1 MNNSQIKKPVFI
13 FLILTLISTFILS
26 GCILKSEEEINS
38 GIYGI
43 VTIGPT
49 NPVEKEGEI
58 NYKPY
63 QATIIIK
70 TNDGLAEVER
80 FTSNSDGTF
89 KVCLKPGKYILEPL
103 KSNEPFPFGKPI
115 EVEVKPNQFT
125 EVNIFLDTG
134 IR

>member
-1 MNNSQIKKPVFI
+1 MKKVIFI
-13 FLILTLISTFILS
+13 PLILLLITTFILS
-26 GCILKSEEEINS
+26 GCMLKAENEINS
-38 GIYGI
+38 RIYGI
-43 VTIGPT
+43 ITLGPI

-70 TNDGLAEVER
+70 TEDSLAEIER

-89 KVCLKPGKYILEPL
+89 KVYLKPGKYILEPL

-125 EVNIFLDTG
+125 EVNISLDTG

>member
-1 MNNSQIKKPVFI
+1 MKKAIFI
-13 FLILTLISTFILS
+13 FLILTLIAICILS
-26 GCILKSEEEINS
+26 GCISKKDEKINS

-43 VTIGPT
+43 VTTGPI
-49 NPVEKEGEI
+49 NPVEKEGEL

-70 TNDGLAEVER
+70 NNDNLAEIER
-80 FTSNSDGTF
+80 FTSNIDGTF
-89 KVCLKPGKYILEPL
+89 KVYLKPGKYILEPL
-103 KSNEPFPFGKPI
+103 KSNEPFPVGRPI

-125 EVNIFLDTG
+125 EVNISFDTG

>member
-1 MNNSQIKKPVFI
+1 MKKVIFI
-13 FLILTLISTFILS
+13 PLILLLITTFILS
-26 GCILKSEEEINS
+26 GCILKAEDEINS

-43 VTIGPT
+43 VTIGPI

-70 TNDGLAEVER
+70 TEGSLAEIER

-89 KVCLKPGKYILEPL
+89 KVYLKPGKYILEPL

-125 EVNIFLDTG
+125 EVNISLDTG

>member
-1 MNNSQIKKPVFI
+1 MKKAIFI
-13 FLILTLISTFILS
+13 FLMLTLIAICILS
-26 GCILKSEEEINS
+26 GCISKKDEKINS

-43 VTIGPT
+43 VTIGPI
-49 NPVEKEGEI
+49 NPVEKEGEL

-70 TNDGLAEVER
+70 NNDNLAEIER
-80 FTSNSDGTF
+80 FTSNIDGTF
-89 KVCLKPGKYILEPL
+89 KVYLKPGKYILEPL
-103 KSNEPFPFGKPI
+103 KSNEPFPVGSPI

-125 EVNIFLDTG
+125 EVNISFDTG

>member
-1 MNNSQIKKPVFI
+1 MGVYLKKDEKI
-13 FLILTLISTFILS
+13 Y
-26 GCILKSEEEINS
+26 S

-43 VTIGPT
+43 VTIGPI
-49 NPVEKEGEI
+49 NPVEKEGEL

-70 TNDGLAEVER
+70 NNDNFAEIER
-80 FTSNSDGTF
+80 FTSNINGTF
-89 KVCLKPGKYILEPL
+89 KVYLKPGKYILEPL
-103 KSNEPFPFGKPI
+103 KSNEPFPVGSPI

-125 EVNIFLDTG
+125 EVNISFDTG

>member
-1 MNNSQIKKPVFI
+1 VDAYLKK
-13 FLILTLISTFILS
+13 
-26 GCILKSEEEINS
+26 EMEINS

-43 VTIGPT
+43 VTIGPIK
-49 NPVEKEGEI
+49 PVGKEGEI

-70 TNDGLAEVER
+70 PEDGLTVIKR

-89 KVCLKPGKYILEPL
+89 KINLKPGKYVLEPL
-103 KSNEPFPFGKPI
+103 KTNNTFPIGKST
-115 EVEVKPNQFT
+115 EVEVIQSQFT
-125 EVNIFLDTG
+125 EINISFDTG

>member
-1 MNNSQIKKPVFI
+1 MKKVIFI
-13 FLILTLISTFILS
+13 PLILLLITTFILS
-26 GCILKSEEEINS
+26 GCILKAEDEINS

-43 VTIGPT
+43 VTIGPI
-49 NPVEKEGEI
+49 NPVESQGKI

-70 TNDGLAEVER
+70 TEDSLAEIER

-89 KVCLKPGKYILEPL
+89 KVYLKPGKYILEPL

-115 EVEVKPNQFT
+115 EVEVKPNRFT
-125 EVNIFLDTG
+125 EVNISLDTG